1 MAADPPR
8 WFADIEAALGA
19 KPLRRSPLSGGS
31 IACVDRVEL
40 ADGRSVVAKTG
51 ASGLA
56 LEGEMLGYL
65 AEHSDLPVP
74 RVFLT
79 RDDLLVMEHLPG
91 STHLDSSSQ
100 AHAAELLAAL
110 HECTS
115 ATFGFHRD
123 TVIGGLLQPN
133 PETEAWIPFFRDH
146 RLLYMAR
153 DCHAAGSLPSAML
166 ARLEHFAGKLDG
178 LLEEPDRP
186 SLVHGDM
193 WGGNILSDK
202 GRITGFLDPAIYYAH
217 AEIELAFSTLF
228 GTFGEAFFERYHGLR
243 PIDPGFF
250 ESRKD
255 IYNLWHLL
263 THVRLFG
270 PSYLGGVERVL
281 ARHGV

>member
-8 WFADIEAALGA
+8 WFGAIDATLGS
-19 KPLRRSPLSGGS
+19 KPLRKSPLSGGS
-31 IACVDRVEL
+31 IAHVDRVDL
-40 ADGRSVVAKTG
+40 ADGRCVVVKTSAG
-51 ASGLA
+51 DLT

-74 RVFLT
+74 RVFLA

-91 STHLDSSSQ
+91 TTHLDSSSE

-110 HECTS
+110 HGCTS
-115 ATFGFHRD
+115 GSFGFHRD
-123 TVIGGLLQPN
+123 TVIGGLPQPN
-133 PETEAWIPFFRDH
+133 PKSGKWVPFFRDH
-146 RLLYMAR
+146 RLLHMAR
-153 DCHAAGSLPSAML
+153 DCHAAGRLSAAML
-166 ARLEHFAGKLDG
+166 ARLERFAEKLHD
-178 LLEEPDRP
+178 LLVEPDRP

-228 GTFGEAFFERYHGLR
+228 GTFGEAFFERYNGLR
-243 PIDPGFF
+243 PIDPAFF
-250 ESRKD
+250 NTRKD

>member
-8 WFADIEAALGA
+8 WFSTIEAALGA
-19 KPLRRSPLSGGS
+19 KPVGRSPLSGGS
-31 IACVDRVEL
+31 IARVDRIEL
-40 ADGRSVVAKTG
+40 ADGRHVVVKTG

-56 LEGEMLGYL
+56 LEGEMLGFL
-65 AEHSDLPVP
+65 AEHSYLPVP
-74 RVFLT
+74 RVFLAH
-79 RDDLLVMEHLPG
+79 DDILVIEWLPG
-91 STHLDSSSQ
+91 STHLDPSSE

-115 ATFGFHRD
+115 ENFGFHRD
-123 TVIGGLLQPN
+123 TVIGGLPQPN
-133 PETEAWIPFFRDH
+133 PETRAWIPFFRDH

-153 DCHAAGSLPSAML
+153 DCHAAGSLSAAML
-166 ARLEHFAGKLDG
+166 ARLERLAAKLDD

-193 WGGNILSDK
+193 WSGNILSEG

-228 GTFGEAFFERYHGLR
+228 GTFGEAFFERYNGRR
-243 PIDPGFF
+243 PIRPGFF
-250 ESRKD
+250 EVRKD

>member
-8 WFADIEAALGA
+8 WFNAIEAALGST
-19 KPLRRSPLSGGS
+19 PLRRTSLSGGS
-31 IACVDRVEL
+31 IARVERIEL
-40 ADGRSVVAKTG
+40 ADGRRVVAKTG
-51 ASGLA
+51 TSGFT
-56 LEGEMLGYL
+56 LEGEMLTFL

-74 RVFLT
+74 TVLLA
-79 RDDLLVMEHLPG
+79 RDDILVMEWLPG
-91 STHLDSSSQ
+91 STRLDPSSQ

-110 HECTS
+110 HERS
-115 ATFGFHRD
+115 SENFGFLRD
-123 TVIGGLLQPN
+123 TVIGGLPQPN
-133 PETEAWIPFFRDH
+133 PETREWIPFFRDH
-146 RLLYMAR
+146 RLLYIAR
-153 DCHAAGSLPSAML
+153 DCHAAGSLSAAML
-166 ARLEHFAGKLDG
+166 ARLERFAVKLDD

-228 GTFGEAFFERYHGLR
+228 GTFGEAFFERYNEFK
-243 PIDPGFF
+243 PIRPGFF
-250 ESRKD
+250 ETRKD